1 MRFYFCCYYLISPS
15 ENMASASSPP
25 WSTLWVS
32 VYWNMKILCVVLM
45 KIKNHVSQ
53 CVLVFIEIH
62 NKVVYIKMTQA
73 HAHTHSETY
82 IVNVD
87 GVWWKFTLSSSLWVS
102 VYWTVKFVCVLVYW
116 KWKNMCL
123 NVFYYWWNSQ

>member
-1 MRFYFCCYYLISPS
+1 MRFYFCCYFLISHS
-15 ENMASASSPP
+15 ENMASASSPL

-45 KIKNHVSQ
+45 KKKNLSQ

-73 HAHTHSETY
+73 QAHTHSETY

-87 GVWWKFTLSSSLWVS
+87 GVWWKFTLSCSLWVS
-102 VYWTVKFVCVLVYW
+102 VYWTVKFFCVLVYW

-123 NVFYYWWNSQ
+123 NVFYYWRNSQ